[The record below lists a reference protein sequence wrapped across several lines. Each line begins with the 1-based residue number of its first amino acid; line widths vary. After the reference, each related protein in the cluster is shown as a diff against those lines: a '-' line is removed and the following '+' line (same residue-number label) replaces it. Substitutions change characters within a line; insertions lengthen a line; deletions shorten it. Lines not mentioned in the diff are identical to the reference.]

1 MRNGKSFYFFCSS
14 RCAFC
19 CLVSRAS
26 SVNFIIYSML
36 RLAQRKCVRT
46 KKYRF
51 YKLVAPES
59 TDMDIKLNS
68 TYLYKLTEPAPG
80 QRKLCATKCVN
91 LSLVRL
97 RDRSRI
103 NIGPEWSPNSLR
115 TKIRTENPKV
125 EIIGLNT

>member
-1 MRNGKSFYFFCSS
+1 
-14 RCAFC
+14 
-19 CLVSRAS
+19 
-26 SVNFIIYSML
+26 
-36 RLAQRKCVRT
+36 
-46 KKYRF
+46 
-51 YKLVAPES
+51 
-59 TDMDIKLNS
+59 MDIKLNS